1 MKEIQKKQI
10 VHYIEDFDE
19 SWPELIHLTNNLL
32 KLSLPQDIN
41 KIYAIIKT
49 VRFCLS
55 FLSNKIL
62 IHIYKFNQFFK
73 NIFEIN
79 SEKDIK
85 ILELKVI

>member
-1 MKEIQKKQI
+1 MKEIQKKQK